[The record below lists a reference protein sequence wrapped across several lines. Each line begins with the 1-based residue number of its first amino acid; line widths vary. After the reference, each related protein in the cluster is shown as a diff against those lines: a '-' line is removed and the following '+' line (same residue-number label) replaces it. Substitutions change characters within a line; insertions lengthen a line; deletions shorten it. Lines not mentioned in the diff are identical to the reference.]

1 MEGMLDDELEEFS
14 ELVMEWFGGFY
25 FLYDVLYELKVV
37 LERCQLKDIFIVMLF
52 EVKLVIYQFKEES

>member
-1 MEGMLDDELEEFS
+1 MFKFVDVFKEVNKKKMEGMLDDELEEFS

-37 LERCQLKDIFIVMLF
+37 LERC
-52 EVKLVIYQFKEES
+52 